1 MRASAL
7 ARQLAPL
14 ALAAAGG
21 VPVGL
26 AAQSAGPVAV
36 GAAVRVMAPPPNA
49 WREGRVA
56 ALGDGMLVLDRRQRG
71 GVGRADT
78 IPLAAVRRLEVRRGP
93 RPVVLGLIGGIL
105 GAYLGGALA
114 VAAAPADE
122 NTMLPALTMPAGAVA
137 GYVLGVRIG
146 TVRRWKPVAVP
157 APAGGGGR

>member
-7 ARQLAPL
+7 AQQLAAL
-14 ALAAAGG
+14 ALAAAGA

-26 AAQSAGPVAV
+26 AAQPAGPVAV

-56 ALGDGMLVLDRRQRG
+56 ALGDGVLILDRRLRG
-71 GVGRADT
+71 GVGGADT
-78 IPLAAVRRLEVRRGP
+78 IPLAAVRRLEVRRGR
-93 RPVVLGLIGGIL
+93 RPVALGVIGCVL

-114 VAAAPADE
+114 VAAAPPDE
-122 NTMLPALTMPAGAVA
+122 NTMLPALTMPASAVA

-146 TVRRWKPVAVP
+146 NARRWKPVAVP
-157 APAGGGGR
+157 APAGGH